1 MSLTT
6 TMTELEQ
13 LLALE
18 QIRNTKARYCR
29 YIDTKAWDELGQVF
43 APDAVADFSTEGN
56 PIPVLTGRDTIVQVF
71 RDLVN
76 PAVTVHHVHSAEVEF
91 VSDTEAKVISPMEDW
106 VTFPEGN
113 ENKSFHGFGHYHE
126 TFVKIDGQ
134 WCIKHTSLKRLRL
147 DLFE

>member
-1 MSLTT
+1 MSQSTIT
-6 TMTELEQ
+6 GLEQ

-18 QIRNTKARYCR
+18 NIRNTKARYCR
-29 YIDTKAWDELGQVF
+29 YIDTKQWDTLGEVF
-43 APDAVADFSTEGN
+43 ALDAVADFSTEGN

-71 RDLVN
+71 RDLVHV
-76 PAVTVHHVHSAEVEF
+76 AVTVHHVHSAEVEF
-91 VSDTEAKVISPMEDW
+91 VAENEAKVISPMEDW

-113 ENKSFHGFGHYHE
+113 DNKSFHGFGHYHE

-134 WCIKHTSLKRLRL
+134 WLIQHTSLKRLRL